1 MSVNIVGY
9 QVIKVIS
16 QGAFGYLYLISNIEA
31 SKKYLA
37 NGIQKKYY
45 SEPKMKK
52 YIDNEISILKDV
64 NHPNIIKLIDVKET
78 LKHIYI
84 ITEYCNGGNLKEY
97 LNIYKKLS
105 EEIVQYIM
113 KQVIEAMKYL
123 HNKKIMHR
131 NLKLNNILINYDDE
145 NDRKNKNIMK
155 GKIKIIDFR
164 TSRYLKK
171 GEFAKTFLG
180 TPLYMSPIMINQLNE
195 EIGYDEKEDI
205 WSLGIICYELLIGKT
220 PFDSY
225 NQKELVSK
233 INKGDYFVPTTL
245 SKESIYFINCML
257 QFDPKK
263 RLSIDE
269 LNKHTFLKKNVN
281 VFNKIAINE
290 LKNITILENSKILIN
305 TKDNQNIYDNFGV
318 GI

>member
-45 SEPKMKK
+45 SDPKMKK

-97 LNIYKKLS
+97 LNKYKKLS

-145 NDRKNKNIMK
+145 NDRKNKNVMK
-155 GKIKIIDFR
+155 GKKNNRFSICKI
-164 TSRYLKK
+164 LKK
-171 GEFAKTFLG
+171 RRISKNCFGNST
-180 TPLYMSPIMINQLNE
+180 LYV
-195 EIGYDEKEDI
+195 
-205 WSLGIICYELLIGKT
+205 
-220 PFDSY
+220 SY
-225 NQKELVSK
+225 NDKPIK
-233 INKGDYFVPTTL
+233 
-245 SKESIYFINCML
+245 
-257 QFDPKK
+257 
-263 RLSIDE
+263 
-269 LNKHTFLKKNVN
+269 
-281 VFNKIAINE
+281 
-290 LKNITILENSKILIN
+290 
-305 TKDNQNIYDNFGV
+305 
-318 GI
+318 

>member
-1 MSVNIVGY
+1 M
-9 QVIKVIS
+9 
-16 QGAFGYLYLISNIEA
+16 E
-31 SKKYLA
+31 
-37 NGIQKKYY
+37 
-45 SEPKMKK
+45 
-52 YIDNEISILKDV
+52 
-64 NHPNIIKLIDVKET
+64 
-78 LKHIYI
+78 HIYI

-105 EEIVQYIM
+105 EEIVHYIM

-131 NLKLNNILINYDDE
+131 NLCLSNILINYDDE
-145 NDRKNKNIMK
+145 NDRENRNVMK
-155 GKIKIIDFR
+155 GKIKIIDFL

-225 NQKELVSK
+225 NPKELVSK
-233 INKGDYFVPTTL
+233 INKGDYSVPTTL
-245 SKESIYFINCML
+245 SKESISFINWML
-257 QFDPKK
+257 QFDQKK
-263 RLSIDE
+263 D
-269 LNKHTFLKKNVN
+269 
-281 VFNKIAINE
+281 
-290 LKNITILENSKILIN
+290 
-305 TKDNQNIYDNFGV
+305 
-318 GI
+318 